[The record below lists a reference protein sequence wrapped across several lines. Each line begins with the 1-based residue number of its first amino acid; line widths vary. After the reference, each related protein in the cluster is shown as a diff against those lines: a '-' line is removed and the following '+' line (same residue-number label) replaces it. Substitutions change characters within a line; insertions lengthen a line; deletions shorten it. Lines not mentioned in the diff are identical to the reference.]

1 MSTSARL
8 SEDDD
13 RFPGARPVRP
23 PLAVVPSVP
32 DTTAPEPN
40 VGRTAMIG
48 YLVGFVASA
57 AIITAVGTIE
67 GLGVGASFGL
77 SAFVGVW
84 DGGGFG
90 FMMGGTIRLAQYLDD
105 PSQRARSARPTPP
118 QIMTQPP
125 NDTPD
130 AHHEPH

>member
-1 MSTSARL
+1 
-8 SEDDD
+8 
-13 RFPGARPVRP
+13 
-23 PLAVVPSVP
+23 
-32 DTTAPEPN
+32 
-40 VGRTAMIG
+40 MIG

-90 FMMGGTIRLAQYLDD
+90 FMMGGTIRLGNTSTTR
-105 PSQRARSARPTPP
+105 PSGPEAPARRRRRS
-118 QIMTQPP
+118 
-125 NDTPD
+125 
-130 AHHEPH
+130 

>member
-1 MSTSARL
+1 MSASARIPA
-8 SEDDD
+8 DDE
-13 RFPGARPVRP
+13 FPSARPARP

-48 YLVGFVASA
+48 YLVGFVAPV

-77 SAFVGVW
+77 GAFVGVW
-84 DGGGFG
+84 GGGGFG
-90 FMMGGTIRLAQYLDD
+90 FMMGGTIPLARYLDD
-105 PSQRARSARPTPP
+105 QSHRARGARPTPP
-118 QIMTQPP
+118 RITAQPP
-125 NDTPD
+125 KDTPD
-130 AHHEPH
+130 AHHEQH